1 MSRIDPSHQATPLFV
16 VRDDAVVST
25 KTGRKMVV
33 KDTSEEGLQRACR
46 AFNNCPQPP
55 SKSNAPLAAS
65 AASIKT
71 LPKLPTKA
79 PNASRISNK
88 TDQVYAQTPFL
99 GKLDRHPLSKA
110 ADDDDDDDKTLE
122 LVDIEEETSDEFKE
136 EEKTPPKQLTKPPTP
151 RDDYNSGPESDLDKS
166 WTSASPTA
174 SPTAS
179 PRSTSIQLGTK
190 RIKNFQLAKEA
201 LIAESK
207 VADFEANPPFR
218 GVMSNSFREINSD
231 CKEALK
237 GIKFNTK
244 CVAEL
249 KKAAADTNQTGATMK
264 VLKAIVEHLRA
275 EAKNDPRILAYGEA
289 VRDAAN
295 EFTARGCKAAP
306 NAERLTV
313 NVFMLRQVQT
323 LIDADFLKDL
333 SPEVKKNFPKIT
345 GELMKLVANY
355 SQRNPAEDS
364 LPANKESAQLFNE
377 LADILTSQK
386 PRT

>member
-1 MSRIDPSHQATPLFV
+1 MSAINPSHQGTPLFV
-16 VRDDAVVST
+16 VRDGAVVST

-55 SKSNAPLAAS
+55 SKSNSPLGAS
-65 AASIKT
+65 AGSIKP
-71 LPKLPTKA
+71 LPKFPTKD
-79 PNASRISNK
+79 PGVSFTSNK
-88 TDQVYAQTPFL
+88 TDGVYAQTPFL
-99 GKLDRHPLSKA
+99 DKLDRQPISE
-110 ADDDDDDDKTLE
+110 DDDDDQTLE
-122 LVDIEEETSDEFKE
+122 LVSTELGDEEMPAPMKLTEP
-136 EEKTPPKQLTKPPTP
+136 KTP
-151 RDDYNSGPESDLDKS
+151 RGDYDSGSESDSPRS
-166 WTSASPTA
+166 WTPATPPS
-174 SPTAS
+174 S
-179 PRSTSIQLGTK
+179 PRSTSIELGKERTK
-190 RIKNFQLAKEA
+190 KFQAAKET

-218 GVMSNSFREINSD
+218 GVMSDSFREINSV
-231 CKEALK
+231 CKDALK

-244 CVAEL
+244 CVEEL
-249 KKAAADTNQTGATMK
+249 KKAAADTNQTGATIK

-275 EAKNDPRILAYGEA
+275 EAKNDPRILAYGQA

-333 SPEVKKNFPKIT
+333 SPEVKKNYPKIT

-364 LPANKESAQLFNE
+364 LPANRESAALFNE
-377 LADILTSQK
+377 LAEILTSQK
-386 PRT
+386 RKLKNCY